1 MSAAAGFIQQTLQ
14 ENPVVIFS
22 KSYCPY
28 CNQAKQVFDELRV
41 PYVAVELNGRSDG
54 SDIQEVLG
62 QMTGARTVPRVFVN
76 KQCLGGGS
84 DVEAMYKSNE
94 LQKLLQSQGLL

>member
-1 MSAAAGFIQQTLQ
+1 MSAASGFIQQTLQ

-22 KSYCPY
+22 KSSCPY
-28 CNQAKQVFDELRV
+28 CNKAKQVFDKLHV
-41 PYVAVELNGRSDG
+41 PYLAVELNGRSDG

-62 QMTGARTVPRVFVN
+62 QMTGARSVPRVFVN